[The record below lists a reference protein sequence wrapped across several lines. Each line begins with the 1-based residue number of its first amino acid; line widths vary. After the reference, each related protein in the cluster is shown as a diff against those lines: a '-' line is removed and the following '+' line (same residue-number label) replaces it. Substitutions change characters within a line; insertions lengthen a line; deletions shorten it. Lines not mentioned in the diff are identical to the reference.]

1 MMFITP
7 KASWPASSNIPHVTH
22 RALSDPLPK
31 VRGALYRHILIS
43 LSLAFLYIICMYLS
57 TCMCPST

>member
-7 KASWPASSNIPHVTH
+7 KASWPASSNILHVTH
-22 RALSDPLPK
+22 RALSNPLPK